1 MAASNIRIK
10 KICQWCGVEF
20 EAQKV
25 STKYCSHR
33 CANLA
38 YKQAVRDKRVKQA
51 ENETHYVKTE
61 KPVEN
66 IKDKEYLSIAQAATL
81 LGLSLQAVYKMI
93 YAGHLLAYKLS
104 SRLSFVKRTDIDA
117 MLKANPYEKRQ
128 PRDAIAITDLYTTAE
143 IKEKFGVE
151 ESWINEIAK
160 EHNIPRTFNRGRTSW
175 SKKHIDSYFAK
186 KAPDASIT
194 EWYSIAE
201 LQEKFG
207 FLDKNKQKVDFL
219 EKIEW
224 KEVKKEYL
232 TLDEVKQLAATP
244 CRIPVLKQASLF
256 ACMTGLRISD
266 ILKLQWS
273 DFEMGPDQGYYIRIC
288 TEKTETESTL
298 PISHEALELCG
309 EWGKGLVFKGLPR
322 AMTHHPLKQ
331 WIAEAGIRKK
341 ITFHCVRHSYA
352 VIQIS
357 LGTDI
362 YTVSKM
368 LTHKN
373 VTTTQIYADLVNS
386 KKRETANKI
395 SLK

>member
-1 MAASNIRIK
+1 MTLTCTNVTLRQKGLRNDRISLYLDYYPAIR
-10 KICQWCGVEF
+10 
-20 EAQKV
+20 
-25 STKYCSHR
+25 
-33 CANLA
+33 
-38 YKQAVRDKRVKQA
+38 
-51 ENETHYVKTE
+51 
-61 KPVEN
+61 
-66 IKDKEYLSIAQAATL
+66 
-81 LGLSLQAVYKMI
+81 
-93 YAGHLLAYKLS
+93 
-104 SRLSFVKRTDIDA
+104 
-117 MLKANPYEKRQ
+117 NPYTMKMSRREFLGIYLYAK
-128 PRDAIAITDLYTTAE
+128 PRNEQQRMFNQEMLNKAEAIRCIRVQSL
-143 IKEKFGVE
+143 
-151 ESWINEIAK
+151 INE
-160 EHNIPRTFNRGRTSW
+160 E
-175 SKKHIDSYFAK
+175 
-186 KAPDASIT
+186 
-194 EWYSIAE
+194 
-201 LQEKFG
+201 FG
-207 FLDKNKQKVDFL
+207 FLDKNKQKVDFLAYFREKARERYEKWDCVCNHFEKFCGGKCTFGDITVELCEKFRDYLLKCNQIHHPNSYISRNSAAGYYSTFRALLKIAYKEKMLRENLNDFL

-288 TEKTETESTL
+288 TKKTETEATL

-309 EWGKGLVFKGLPR
+309 EWGKGLVFKGLTR

-331 WIAEAGIRKK
+331 WVAETGIKKK
-341 ITFHCVRHSYA
+341 ITFHCFRHSYA
-352 VIQIS
+352 VIQLS

>member
-38 YKQAVRDKRVKQA
+38 YKQAVRDKRIKQA
-51 ENETHYVKTE
+51 ENETHYVKT
-61 KPVEN
+61 KKTVEN

-93 YAGHLLAYKLS
+93 YTGHLLAYKLS

-128 PRDAIAITDLYTTAE
+128 PRDAIAITELYTTAE
-143 IKEKFGVE
+143 I
-151 ESWINEIAK
+151 I
-160 EHNIPRTFNRGRTSW
+160 
-175 SKKHIDSYFAK
+175 
-186 KAPDASIT
+186 
-194 EWYSIAE
+194 
-201 LQEKFG
+201 
-207 FLDKNKQKVDFL
+207 
-219 EKIEW
+219 
-224 KEVKKEYL
+224 
-232 TLDEVKQLAATP
+232 
-244 CRIPVLKQASLF
+244 
-256 ACMTGLRISD
+256 
-266 ILKLQWS
+266 
-273 DFEMGPDQGYYIRIC
+273 
-288 TEKTETESTL
+288 
-298 PISHEALELCG
+298 
-309 EWGKGLVFKGLPR
+309 
-322 AMTHHPLKQ
+322 
-331 WIAEAGIRKK
+331 
-341 ITFHCVRHSYA
+341 
-352 VIQIS
+352 
-357 LGTDI
+357 
-362 YTVSKM
+362 SKM